1 MCQAL
6 VSKASKA
13 LDFAKTG
20 NAVELYP
27 NEKPDK
33 FPDFMEKGDHKHSYP
48 SHKALGILYRTVRQI
63 MAVNDTKLNKARS
76 FSPLEVPGWQIFAPG
91 ALKALRSY
99 NARLSHLMEQHGI
112 QSEGEIFSGFIGTM
126 SSFEAANAATVIDLP
141 NVDNHNNCFNYHYKI
156 LLFVVPYRKGE
167 PGHACGPTEDCP
179 YGGYEATVLP

>member
-1 MCQAL
+1 MCQTL

-20 NAVELYP
+20 DAVELYP

-63 MAVNDTKLNKARS
+63 MTVNDTKLSKARS
-76 FSPLEVPGWQIFAPG
+76 FSPLEVPGWQMFAQG

-112 QSEGEIFSGFIGTM
+112 QSEGEVFSGFIGTI
-126 SSFEAANAATVIDLP
+126 SSFEAANASTVR
-141 NVDNHNNCFNYHYKI
+141 Y
-156 LLFVVPYRKGE
+156 LLLLHIRPLFGW
-167 PGHACGPTEDCP
+167 CD
-179 YGGYEATVLP
+179 